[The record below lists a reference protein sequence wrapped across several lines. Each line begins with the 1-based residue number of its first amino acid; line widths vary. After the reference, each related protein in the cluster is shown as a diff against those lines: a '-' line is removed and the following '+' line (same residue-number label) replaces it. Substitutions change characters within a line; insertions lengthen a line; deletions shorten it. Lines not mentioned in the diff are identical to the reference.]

1 MPEKCLTCL
10 TDQWVCL
17 RKAGHWNT
25 LLSNLWNRYSVPAS
39 FSICSRI
46 TGWSLIKVAEL
57 RHLFIYACGRWKI
70 KMKACN
76 KLACDSNFWGWKL
89 AETEIKKCL
98 HSKKKKRRALIRC
111 HSYLATCCH
120 SWYLRLFAPWMDI
133 WDGSQLRGSPLSVDA
148 GLWASFWM
156 LTILCSLGA
165 LETFGL
171 VFLAEDWS
179 TNLIGSEENLSSFFV
194 LCNEGAPNLGCG
206 GRFCLRQA

>member
-39 FSICSRI
+39 FSICSRC

-89 AETEIKKCL
+89 AETKIKKCL
-98 HSKKKKRRALIRC
+98 HSKKKKKACFDKMSFLPGHLLSFMISAAVRSMNGHLRWVTAARIPAVRRCWPLGLILNA
-111 HSYLATCCH
+111 HYFVLV
-120 SWYLRLFAPWMDI
+120 
-133 WDGSQLRGSPLSVDA
+133 RGVGDVWSGISR
-148 GLWASFWM
+148 G
-156 LTILCSLGA
+156 
-165 LETFGL
+165 GL
-171 VFLAEDWS
+171 VYKSYRKWGKSLLLFCTLQR
-179 TNLIGSEENLSSFFV
+179 
-194 LCNEGAPNLGCG
+194 GC
-206 GRFCLRQA
+206 A